1 MIENIAFQADNVA
14 GFRITGKLTSE
25 AYDGIREVVDAKLA
39 RHSKLRVYVEIPA
52 SVEISAEALFKDLKF
67 ALSSWNRFDR
77 EAVVTDQ
84 RWLKN
89 VSDIAG
95 KLMPGIEV
103 RTFAMADAD
112 AAKQWITQ

>member
-1 MIENIAFQADNVA
+1 MIENIAFQADNIA
-14 GFRITGKLTSE
+14 GFRIAGKLTPE
-25 AYDGIREVVDAKLA
+25 AYDGIREVVDEKLA

-52 SVEISAEALFKDLKF
+52 SVEISVETFFKDLKF
-67 ALSSWNRFDR
+67 ALSSWDRFDR